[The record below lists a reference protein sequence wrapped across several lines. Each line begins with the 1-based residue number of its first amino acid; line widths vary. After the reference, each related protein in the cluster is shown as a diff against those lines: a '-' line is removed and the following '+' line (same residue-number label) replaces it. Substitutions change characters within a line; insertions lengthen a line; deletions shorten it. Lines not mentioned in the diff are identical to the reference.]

1 MKNLKE
7 IILFGGAYAAVFV
20 GVGVASG
27 QEIMQYFTNHG
38 MISFVAIVLF
48 LIISTAECATVM
60 GLARIEPKAV
70 TYDYYFGKYIGG
82 ALTKVIMPIICF
94 LVAGTLLSGAGS
106 IAQNYFGIPAWA
118 GVGFMTLC
126 LFVSYLFDSQ
136 KIADILGL
144 IGPVLVVITVI
155 VCLIAISRGDGVQA
169 GSESAAANTEA
180 YVISKH
186 WWWGA
191 IQYAAFVP
199 GMALLF
205 IGEMGKNTSS
215 FGVAIKGAVAGNI
228 LLVISFVAMNWA
240 FLSNYGA
247 IANSDVPTV
256 ELVRTISP
264 VLGTVYGIVIF
275 AALYSTVLP
284 SYWIVCNAMPTKRIN
299 KKADIGFAL
308 ILSVLYLLCGKIPFG
323 TALNFVYPI
332 VGYITTIVLIAVIIG
347 MIRFLIKRKKERVLT
362 EK

>member
-38 MISFVAIVLF
+38 IISFAAIMLF
-48 LIISTAECATVM
+48 LIVSTIECATVM
-60 GLARIEPKAV
+60 GLARIEPRAV

-82 ALTKVIMPIICF
+82 ALSKVIMPIICF

-106 IAQNYFGIPAWA
+106 IAQNYFGIPAWI
-118 GVGFMTLC
+118 GVGVMTLC
-126 LFVSYLFDSQ
+126 LFVSYLCDSQ
-136 KIADILGL
+136 KMADILGW
-144 IGPVLVVITVI
+144 IGPILVVVTVI
-155 VCLIAISRGDGVQA
+155 VCLIAIPRGDGLQA
-169 GSESAAANTEA
+169 GSESAVANTEA
-180 YVISKH
+180 YVISKY

-199 GMALLF
+199 GLVLLF
-205 IGEMGKNTSS
+205 VGEMGKNASS
-215 FGVAIKGAVAGNI
+215 FGLAIKGSVVGNV

-240 FLSNYGA
+240 FLSNYNA

-256 ELVRTISP
+256 ELVRTINP

-299 KKADIGFAL
+299 RKTDIAFAL
-308 ILSVLYLLCGKIPFG
+308 VLSVIYLLCGKIPFG

-332 VGYITTIVLIAVIIG
+332 VGYITTVVLIAVIIG
-347 MIRFLIKRKKERVLT
+347 LIRFLINKKKNKVIT

>member
-1 MKNLKE
+1 MKNIKE
-7 IILFGGAYAAVFV
+7 IVLFGGAYAAVFV

-48 LIISTAECATVM
+48 LIISTVECATIM

-70 TYDYYFGKYIGG
+70 TYDYYFGKYLGG
-82 ALTKVIMPIICF
+82 ALSKVVMPVICF

-118 GVGFMTLC
+118 GIAVMTVF
-126 LFVSYLFDSQ
+126 LFISYLFDSQ
-136 KIADILGL
+136 KIADILGW

-155 VCLIAISRGDGVQA
+155 VCIIVIPGGNGLQA

-191 IQYAAFVP
+191 VQYAAFVP
-199 GMALLF
+199 GLVLLF
-205 IGEMGKNTSS
+205 VGEMGKNASS
-215 FGVAIKGAVAGNI
+215 FGVAIKGSVIGNV

-240 FLSNYGA
+240 FLSNYSM

-264 VLGTVYGIVIF
+264 VLSVAYGIVIF
-275 AALYSTVLP
+275 AALYTTVLP

-299 KKADIGFAL
+299 RKVDIVFAAA
-308 ILSVLYLLCGKIPFG
+308 LSVVYLLCGKIPFG
-323 TALNFVYPI
+323 AALNFVYPI
-332 VGYITTIVLIAVIIG
+332 VGYITTIILVAVIIG
-347 MIRFLIKRKKERVLT
+347 LIRFLIKKKSGGLDLE
-362 EK
+362 E